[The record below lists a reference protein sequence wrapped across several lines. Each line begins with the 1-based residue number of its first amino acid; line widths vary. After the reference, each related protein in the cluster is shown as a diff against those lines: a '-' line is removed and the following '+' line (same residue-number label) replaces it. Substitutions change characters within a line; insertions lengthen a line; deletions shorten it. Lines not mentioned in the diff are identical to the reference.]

1 MSLSYPKKETYDVN
15 DLLSI
20 MRALRS
26 PEGCPW
32 DKEQTHES
40 IRQNFLEETHE
51 AIEAIDNGDKD
62 GLREELGDV
71 MMQVVFHAI
80 MEEEVGGF
88 TFDDV
93 VDELCKK
100 LIVRHPHVFGDVKAT
115 NEAEALKS
123 WDAMKRA
130 TKKTNA
136 QSDLLKN
143 VPKTLPA
150 LMRAEKVQDRARRVG
165 FDYDGVEDA
174 LAALDGEVAELKA
187 EIVSGDTAAQ
197 EDELGD
203 VLFSVVNVARFL
215 KIEPELALG
224 KSVEKFVRR
233 FSALDKLA
241 AERNI
246 DVPEASLDTL
256 NALWDEVKRAE

>member
-1 MSLSYPKKETYDVN
+1 MSLSYPKKEKYSID
-15 DLLSI
+15 DLLAI
-20 MRALRS
+20 MRDLRS

-51 AIEAIDNGDKD
+51 VIEAIDNGDVN

-71 MMQVVFHAI
+71 LMQVVFHAI
-80 MEEEVGGF
+80 MEEEQQRF

-150 LMRAEKVQDRARRVG
+150 LMQAEKVQDRARRVG
-165 FDYDGVEDA
+165 FDYDGVDDA
-174 LAALDGEVAELKA
+174 LETLDSEVSELRA
-187 EIVSGDTAAQ
+187 EIVSGTKQTQ

-215 KIEPELALG
+215 HIEPEFALG

-233 FSALDKLA
+233 FSALDGLA
-241 AERNI
+241 AERGI
-246 DVPEASLDTL
+246 DVPAASLDTL
-256 NALWDEVKRAE
+256 NELWDEVKRAE

>member
-1 MSLSYPKKETYDVN
+1 MSLSYPEKETYSVD
-15 DLLSI
+15 DLLAI

-40 IRQNFLEETHE
+40 IRENFLEETHE
-51 AIEAIDNGDKD
+51 AIEAIDNGDTA

-71 MMQVVFHAI
+71 LMQVVFHAI

-88 TFDDV
+88 TFSDV

-100 LIVRHPHVFGDVKAT
+100 LIVRHPHVFGDVKAS

-165 FDYDGVEDA
+165 FDYDGVEDT
-174 LAALDGEVAELKA
+174 LETLSGEIDELKA
-187 EIVSGDTAAQ
+187 EIASGNAQAQ

-215 KIEPELALG
+215 KVSPEFALG

-241 AERNI
+241 AERGI
-246 DVPEASLDTL
+246 DVPAASLDTL
-256 NALWDEVKRAE
+256 NELWDEVKRAE

>member
-1 MSLSYPKKETYDVN
+1 MSLSYPEKETYDIN
-15 DLLSI
+15 DLLAI

-26 PEGCPW
+26 PDGCPW
-32 DKEQTHES
+32 DRVQTHES
-40 IRQNFLEETHE
+40 IRENFLEETHE
-51 AIEAIDNGDKD
+51 AIEAIDNGDTD

-71 MMQVVFHAI
+71 LMQVVFHSI
-80 MEEEVGGF
+80 MEEEAAH
-88 TFDDV
+88 FDFGAV

-100 LIVRHPHVFGDVKAT
+100 LLLRHPHVFGGVKAE

-123 WDAMKRA
+123 WDAVKRA
-130 TKKTNA
+130 TKKTHA

-143 VPKTLPA
+143 VPKTLPS

-165 FDYDGVEDA
+165 FDYETVEDT
-174 LAALDGEVAELKA
+174 LAALEGEIAELRA
-187 EIVSGDTAAQ
+187 EIAAENAKAQ

-215 KIEPELALG
+215 KVEPEFALG
-224 KSVEKFVRR
+224 RSVEKFVRR

-241 AERNI
+241 AEQGI
-246 DVPEASLDTL
+246 DVPAASLDTL
-256 NALWDEVKRAE
+256 NKLWEEVKRAE

>member
-1 MSLSYPKKETYDVN
+1 MSLSYPKKEHYSVE
-15 DLLSI
+15 DLLAI
-20 MRALRS
+20 MRDLRS

-51 AIEAIDNGDKD
+51 AIEAIDNGDVD

-71 MMQVVFHAI
+71 LMQVVFHAI
-80 MEEEVGGF
+80 MEEEQHRF
-88 TFDDV
+88 SFDDV

-100 LIVRHPHVFGDVKAT
+100 LIVRHPHVFGDVKAE

-143 VPKTLPA
+143 VPKTLPS

-174 LAALDGEVAELKA
+174 LQTLDGEIAELRA
-187 EIVSGDTAAQ
+187 EITAGNAAAQ

-215 KIEPELALG
+215 KIEPEFALG

-233 FSALDKLA
+233 FSALDALA
-241 AERNI
+241 AARGI
-246 DVPEASLDTL
+246 DVPAASLDTL
-256 NALWDEVKRAE
+256 NELWDEVKRAE

>member
-1 MSLSYPKKETYDVN
+1 MSLSYPEKETYAVE
-15 DLLSI
+15 DLLAI

-32 DKEQTHES
+32 DKVQTHES

-51 AIEAIDNGDKD
+51 AIEAIDKGDTA

-71 MMQVVFHAI
+71 LMQVVFHSI
-80 MEEEVGGF
+80 MEEEVSHF

-100 LIVRHPHVFGDVKAT
+100 LLVRHPHVFGDVQAS

-143 VPKTLPA
+143 VPKTLPS

-174 LAALDGEVAELKA
+174 LGALDGEVAELRA
-187 EIVSGDTAAQ
+187 EIVSGTKESR

-215 KIEPELALG
+215 EIEPEFALG

-233 FSALDKLA
+233 FSALDALA
-241 AERNI
+241 AARGI
-246 DVPEASLDTL
+246 DVPAASLDTL